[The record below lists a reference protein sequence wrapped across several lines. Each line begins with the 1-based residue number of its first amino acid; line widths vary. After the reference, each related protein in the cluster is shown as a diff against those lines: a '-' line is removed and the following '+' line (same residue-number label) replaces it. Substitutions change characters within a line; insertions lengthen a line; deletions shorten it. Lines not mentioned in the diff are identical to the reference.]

1 MPAAAGE
8 ESDALLVQKL
18 RRENEQV
25 KQKLAVSQRNGKALE
40 EEVEELAAALEAM
53 SAQNEELGLQLLR
66 QHRLAF

>member
-1 MPAAAGE
+1 M
-8 ESDALLVQKL
+8 QKL

-25 KQKLAVSQRNGKALE
+25 TQKLAVSQRNGKALE

>member
-1 MPAAAGE
+1 M
-8 ESDALLVQKL
+8 QKL

-25 KQKLAVSQRNGKALE
+25 KQTLAVSQRNGKALE